1 MKAKRGEKMKY
12 NKKVKIKQNR
22 RDKILSGKYPI
33 LLDDQVFKFIFSHE
47 ELAKYLLDALSDYL
61 HLNLKYG
68 HVLKSEPQKLD
79 MADSVLKQDFYHDV
93 LVSTDNGD
101 IILFEAY
108 NKFRL
113 KEYRKSEA
121 YLDRVSSSNY
131 EKNKSNNFTS
141 DKKAI
146 CFNFAP
152 RNKTNKAV
160 VKKYG
165 VVDLDT
171 LKEPFKRVHEHKQMY
186 LIGVDTYK
194 TKEYN
199 EEERLLEILDFM
211 NRNTMDELRELA
223 KGGNIFMEQ
232 TLKFLEDYLAD
243 ESNKG
248 YGSLYDYD
256 VEEAREEGERAG
268 RKAGIKAGRKAGI
281 KAEKIATA
289 KNLINLGSNNDFIA
303 KATGLKE
310 NIIEKLR
317 IN

>member
-47 ELAKYLLDALSDYL
+47 ELAKYLLDALSDFL

-68 HVLKSEPQKLD
+68 HVLKSDPQKLD

-211 NRNTMDELRELA
+211 NRLTMDELRELA

-317 IN
+317 IS

>member
-1 MKAKRGEKMKY
+1 
-12 NKKVKIKQNR
+12 
-22 RDKILSGKYPI
+22 
-33 LLDDQVFKFIFSHE
+33 
-47 ELAKYLLDALSDYL
+47 
-61 HLNLKYG
+61 
-68 HVLKSEPQKLD
+68 
-79 MADSVLKQDFYHDV
+79 
-93 LVSTDNGD
+93 
-101 IILFEAY
+101 
-108 NKFRL
+108 
-113 KEYRKSEA
+113 
-121 YLDRVSSSNY
+121 
-131 EKNKSNNFTS
+131 
-141 DKKAI
+141 
-146 CFNFAP
+146 
-152 RNKTNKAV
+152 
-160 VKKYG
+160 
-165 VVDLDT
+165 
-171 LKEPFKRVHEHKQMY
+171 MY

-199 EEERLLEILDFM
+199 EDERLLEILDFM
-211 NRNTMDELRELA
+211 NRNTMEELRELA

-268 RKAGIKAGRKAGI
+268 RKAGRKAGI

>member
-1 MKAKRGEKMKY
+1 MNTNRKI
-12 NKKVKIKQNR
+12 KIKQNR

-61 HLNLKYG
+61 NLDLKYG
-68 HVLKSEPQKLD
+68 HVLKSDPQKLD

-101 IILFEAY
+101 IILFETY

-199 EEERLLEILDFM
+199 EDERLLEILDFM
-211 NRNTMDELRELA
+211 NRNTMEELRELV

-268 RKAGIKAGRKAGI
+268 RKAGRKAGI
-281 KAEKIATA
+281 KANQIAIA
-289 KNLINLGSNNDFIA
+289 KNLISLGSNNDFIA

>member
-12 NKKVKIKQNR
+12 NKKIKINQNR

-47 ELAKYLLDALSDYL
+47 ELAKYLLDALSDFL

-68 HVLKSEPQKLD
+68 HVLKSDPQKLD

-199 EEERLLEILDFM
+199 ENERLLEILDFM

-232 TLKFLEDYLAD
+232 TLKFLEAYLAD

>member
-61 HLNLKYG
+61 NLDLKYG
-68 HVLKSEPQKLD
+68 RVLKSDPQKLD

-199 EEERLLEILDFM
+199 ENERLLEILDFM

-268 RKAGIKAGRKAGI
+268 RKAGRKAGI

>member
-12 NKKVKIKQNR
+12 NKKIKIKQNR

-211 NRNTMDELRELA
+211 NRLTMDELRELA

-232 TLKFLEDYLAD
+232 TLKFLEAYLAD

>member
-1 MKAKRGEKMKY
+1 MK
-12 NKKVKIKQNR
+12 KIKQNR

-33 LLDDQVFKFIFSHE
+33 LLDDQVFKFIFSHKV
-47 ELAKYLLDALSDYL
+47 LAKYLLDAINDYL

-79 MADSVLKQDFYHDV
+79 MADSVLKQDFYQDV
-93 LVSTDNGD
+93 LITTDNGD

-131 EKNKSNNFTS
+131 EKNRGNNFTS

-171 LKEPFKRVHEHKQMY
+171 LKEPYKKINEHKQMY

-194 TKEYN
+194 TGCYN
-199 EEERLLEILDFM
+199 EDERLLEILDFM
-211 NRNTMDELRELA
+211 NRKTMDELRELA
-223 KGGNIFMEQ
+223 KGGNKFMEQ
-232 TLKFLEDYLAD
+232 TLKFLEEYLAD

-256 VEEAREEGERAG
+256 VECAREEGEKAGRAAG
-268 RKAGIKAGRKAGI
+268 RKAGIKANQL
-281 KAEKIATA
+281 ATA
-289 KNLINLGSNNDFIA
+289 KRMLAKGMNLDLTSEL
-303 KATGLKE
+303 TGLSIKVL
-310 NIIEKLR
+310 EKLR
-317 IN
+317 VK

>member
-12 NKKVKIKQNR
+12 NKKIKIKQNR

-199 EEERLLEILDFM
+199 EDERLLEILDFM
-211 NRNTMDELRELA
+211 NRLTMDELRELA

-232 TLKFLEDYLAD
+232 TLKFLEAYLAD

>member
-1 MKAKRGEKMKY
+1 MNTNRKI
-12 NKKVKIKQNR
+12 KIKQNR

-101 IILFEAY
+101 IILFESY

-211 NRNTMDELRELA
+211 NRLTMDELRELA

-268 RKAGIKAGRKAGI
+268 RKAGRKAGI

-317 IN
+317 IS

>member
-1 MKAKRGEKMKY
+1 MKY
-12 NKKVKIKQNR
+12 NKKIKIKQNR

-152 RNKTNKAV
+152 RN
-160 VKKYG
+160 
-165 VVDLDT
+165 
-171 LKEPFKRVHEHKQMY
+171 
-186 LIGVDTYK
+186 
-194 TKEYN
+194 
-199 EEERLLEILDFM
+199 
-211 NRNTMDELRELA
+211 
-223 KGGNIFMEQ
+223 
-232 TLKFLEDYLAD
+232 
-243 ESNKG
+243 
-248 YGSLYDYD
+248 
-256 VEEAREEGERAG
+256 
-268 RKAGIKAGRKAGI
+268 
-281 KAEKIATA
+281 
-289 KNLINLGSNNDFIA
+289 
-303 KATGLKE
+303 
-310 NIIEKLR
+310 
-317 IN
+317 

>member
-1 MKAKRGEKMKY
+1 MNTNRKI
-12 NKKVKIKQNR
+12 KIKQNR

-47 ELAKYLLDALSDYL
+47 ELAKYLLDALSDFL

-199 EEERLLEILDFM
+199 EDERLLEILDFM
-211 NRNTMDELRELA
+211 NRLTMDELRELA

-232 TLKFLEDYLAD
+232 TLKFLEAYLAD

-268 RKAGIKAGRKAGI
+268 RKAGRKAGI
-281 KAEKIATA
+281 KANQIAIA
-289 KNLINLGSNNDFIA
+289 KNLISLGSNNDFIA

>member
-12 NKKVKIKQNR
+12 NKKIKIKQNR

-101 IILFEAY
+101 IILFD
-108 NKFRL
+108 
-113 KEYRKSEA
+113 
-121 YLDRVSSSNY
+121 LDRVSSSNY

-211 NRNTMDELRELA
+211 NRLTMDELRELA

-268 RKAGIKAGRKAGI
+268 RKAGRKAGI

-317 IN
+317 IS